1 MTVRE
6 LEPCLAHMLSL
17 LSRHKFD
24 KWLSSARTSRSK
36 YLTTLNCWINS
47 TGVEL
52 GISYIL
58 ATFK

>member
-36 YLTTLNCWINS
+36 YESDYTQLLDKLHWCRTRHQLYF
-47 TGVEL
+47 GHL
-52 GISYIL
+52 
-58 ATFK
+58 